1 MKRTE
6 RRSDC
11 PISFALETFGDTWS
25 LLVIRD
31 LMFQNKTTYTDFLR
45 SEEGIATNVLASRLR
60 HLEDTGL
67 IRRHGSGRAV
77 AYTLTEKGLDLLP
90 VVVEMVSWSAQYD
103 RRTAAARD
111 FVARIRTDRRGL
123 LADLRAQL
131 QREYKIGGRRRNRS
145 GETPA
150 KRRRQPGA

>member
-31 LMFQNKTTYTDFLR
+31 LMFKNKSTYTDFLR

-60 HLEDTGL
+60 HLEDSGL
-67 IRRHGSGRAV
+67 IRRHGSGRAA
-77 AYTLTEKGLDLLP
+77 AYALTKKGLDLLP
-90 VVVEMVSWSAQYD
+90 VVVEMIGWSARYD
-103 RRTAAARD
+103 PRTAADRD
-111 FVARIRTDRRGL
+111 FVARLRTNRKGL
-123 LADLRAQL
+123 LAEIRAELRRAD
-131 QREYKIGGRRRNRS
+131 RIS
-145 GETPA
+145 GARQKNADRLTR
-150 KRRRQPGA
+150 RRRQPDA

>member
-1 MKRTE
+1 MRRTE

-45 SEEGIATNVLASRLR
+45 SEEGIATNILASRLR

-67 IRRHGSGRAV
+67 IRRRGSGRAV
-77 AYTLTEKGLDLLP
+77 AYALTEKGLDLLP
-90 VVVEMVSWSAQYD
+90 VVVEMVSWSAKHD
-103 RRTAAARD
+103 RRTAADRD

-123 LADLRAQL
+123 LTDLRAQL
-131 QREYKIGGRRRNRS
+131 QRGYKIGGGRRK
-145 GETPA
+145 GAVETPA
-150 KRRRQPGA
+150 RRRRQPDA